1 MSNPISVIIPSKTAS
16 NLVASVAAVRKHQP
30 DARIIV
36 VDDGIGWRGL
46 CSEDVIL
53 CEVIKGAKPFVFSR
67 NVNIGIRA
75 AGDSDVVLLNDDAIL
90 ETPNGFGI
98 LQQACIDDPSIGAIA
113 AVTDMTGQPQQH
125 YKGVGVRI
133 VDHFAFVCVFIP
145 HRTREIIA
153 EITETGDRLDAFHH
167 CLTGGLLDDRF
178 DQGYGSED
186 RDYCEQVKAVGLKC
200 AVHDHCFVNH
210 SSLRSSFRGDPT
222 AAGDIWANNRI
233 LCEKWRRKFV

>member
-36 VDDGIGWRGL
+36 VDDGVNWMEFSGDML
-46 CSEDVIL
+46 SFNSL
-53 CEVIKGAKPFVFSR
+53 FGAKPFVFSR

-98 LQQACIDDPSIGAIA
+98 LQQACIDDPTIGAIA
-113 AVTDMTGQPQQH
+113 AVTDLTGQPLQRPQN
-125 YKGVGVRI
+125 VGVRI

-145 HRTREIIA
+145 YETRRFLYTAGRSCSGI
-153 EITETGDRLDAFHH
+153 F
-167 CLTGGLLDDRF
+167 TGGFLDERF

-186 RDYCEQVKAVGLKC
+186 RDYCEQIKAVGLKC
-200 AVHDHCFVNH
+200 AVHDGCFVNH

-222 AAGDIWANNRI
+222 AAGDIWANNKV
-233 LCEKWRRKFV
+233 LCEKWGRKFV